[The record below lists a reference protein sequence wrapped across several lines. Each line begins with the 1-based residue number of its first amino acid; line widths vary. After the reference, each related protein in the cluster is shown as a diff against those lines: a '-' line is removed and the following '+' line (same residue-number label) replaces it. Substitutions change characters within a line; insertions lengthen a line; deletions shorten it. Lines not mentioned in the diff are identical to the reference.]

1 MQTINPLFSIEN
13 TPPPLSIEE
22 RASSFGVKPVS
33 AVCNISMK
41 DIFWT
46 KRQIGIAESMLSPM
60 AILTLTCKMLR
71 SIMVTAGSTVIH
83 SSLKDVENRSF
94 RSIMGPSAE
103 TDEPI
108 AKYITHVAMKGI
120 KEVRIIPR
128 IFL

>member
-1 MQTINPLFSIEN
+1 MQTINPLLSMES

-22 RASSFGVKPVS
+22 RASSFGMKPVS
-33 AVCNISMK
+33 AVCKISMK

-46 KRQIGIAESMLSPM
+46 KRQIGIAERMLSPM

-83 SSLKDVENRSF
+83 SSLKEIENRSF

-108 AKYITHVAMKGI
+108 AKYIKQATMKGI